1 MIKKQGKNGHN
12 KANKELVHVQIPQ
25 QQKKSWEYKKL
36 AIDFFE
42 LIFVTLVKI
51 QQKNLFC

>member
-36 AIDFFE
+36 AIDFFQF
-42 LIFVTLVKI
+42 IFVTLVKI